1 MRHRGRRYTVGLR
14 GLDDYAWWLDARG
27 DPLAATD
34 AQHGAVM
41 SDAIANQ
48 AAIVRAAV
56 AADGGARGG
65 GAAAATAARGTAAT
79 EATPMMLTYLW
90 SEALELVE
98 VRCNCHVTTT

>member
-56 AADGGARGG
+56 AADGGARDGRARDRGDRGDADDADVPLVG
-65 GAAAATAARGTAAT
+65 GARARRGA
-79 EATPMMLTYLW
+79 
-90 SEALELVE
+90 V
-98 VRCNCHVTTT
+98 